1 MTKTLHLN
9 HPVDIGS
16 ALTPPASNEVVNKHK
31 TPRIPKPAP
40 GMVIHYSYL
49 WNSEAAE
56 GKQEGLKDRPC
67 VVIGMLPP
75 KQEGAKP
82 DVLVAAITHSK
93 PMNAS
98 ENARFIEI
106 PVAEKKR
113 LGMDDLPSYVCC
125 SEVNRFEWPGS
136 DLRLISHK
144 NAYTYGL
151 MDKAVFKQVKERALD
166 IKGAMV
172 PRDLNGT
179 YAPENAA

>member
-1 MTKTLHLN
+1 MAKTLHLKR
-9 HPVDIGS
+9 HVDTRSIV
-16 ALTPPASNEVVNKHK
+16 AAPADNGPAIKRK

-49 WNSEAAE
+49 WNREAVE

-67 VVIGMLPP
+67 VVIGVLPP

-82 DVLVAAITHSK
+82 DVLVAAITHSE
-93 PMNAS
+93 PMNVA

-106 PVAEKKR
+106 PTEEKKR

-136 DLRLISHK
+136 DLRLISSK
-144 NAYTYGL
+144 NSYTYGL
-151 MDKAVFKQVKERALD
+151 MDKAVFGQVRERVLD

-172 PRDLNGT
+172 RRDLDE
-179 YAPENAA
+179 AFVPENAA